1 LHNQSLGYR
10 VKCYCVFMKEFK
22 SILAEYK
29 KIDFGVRQAA
39 LATVVKVRGSS
50 YRSPGARMLITDDGK
65 WVGSISGGCL
75 EGDAL
80 RKARQVMANKKPMTV
95 TYDTREESNQNLGI
109 GLGCNGVID
118 VFIEPLTN
126 DYKPA
131 QLFEKIIKRNSPVA
145 MATIFRSVAAMGE
158 KLLIDADGNVQG
170 RFSSQELSER
180 VQIDLEKIFQSKK
193 SEAKLYE
200 LADGETEIFLELIQP
215 SVSLI
220 IFGGGFDARP
230 VSQLAK
236 SLGWD
241 VQVTD
246 ECVAHIAPIFFPSA
260 DKLSLCHRDF
270 IDRDFNLTP
279 YTACVL
285 MSHNYEYDRDVL
297 KKVIK
302 SEAPYIGILGPRK
315 RFDKMQEEFLKGGLV
330 LTADQLQRIHS
341 PIGLDIG
348 AEAPDE
354 IAVSIIAEVQSK
366 FANRSGGFLKY
377 HAGPIH
383 HRDIQSDQVMKQV
396 YLENRVSNSAIS

>member
-1 LHNQSLGYR
+1 
-10 VKCYCVFMKEFK
+10 MKEFK
-22 SILAEYK
+22 AILAEYK
-29 KIDFGVRQAA
+29 KIDFGVRRAA

-80 RKARQVMANKKPMTV
+80 RKARQVMADKKPMTV

-118 VFIEPLTN
+118 VLIEPINETHKN
-126 DYKPA
+126 I
-131 QLFEKIIKRNSPVA
+131 QLFEQITKANNPVA
-145 MATIFRSVAAMGE
+145 MATVFQSSTCMGE
-158 KLLIDADGNVQG
+158 KLLIDLDASARE
-170 RFSSQELSER
+170 RFSDQALT
-180 VQIDLEKIFQSKK
+180 DLVKKDLIKIFDSKK
-193 SEAKLYE
+193 SITKQYVLG
-200 LADGETEIFLELIQP
+200 GEEKEIFLELIQP

-230 VSQLAK
+230 VSELAK

-241 VQVTD
+241 VHVTD

-297 KKVIK
+297 KKVIQSK
-302 SEAPYIGILGPRK
+302 VPYIGILGPRK
-315 RFDKMQEEFLKGGLV
+315 RFDKMQDEFSKGGV
-330 LTADQLQRIHS
+330 ELTSEQLQRIHS

-354 IAVSIIAEVQSK
+354 IAISIIAEIQSK

-383 HRDIQSDQVMKQV
+383 QRDQKSDQVLKQV
-396 YLENRVSNSAIS
+396 YLNDNNFNSATN